1 MSVQQDNI
9 SVRIKQKIQLLVS
22 ALDKE
27 KHENELL
34 LNENIELKRLLND
47 KEQSFIELKEHH
59 DRLKFAKSLQA
70 SNQEVHD
77 AKIKVNRIVREIDK
91 CIALLNR

>member
-1 MSVQQDNI
+1 MSVQQNNI
-9 SVRIKQKIQLLVS
+9 SERIKQKVQLLVS

-27 KHENELL
+27 KHENKLL
-34 LNENIELKRLLND
+34 LDQYNELKKQLAE
-47 KEQSFIELKEHH
+47 KEQAYVELKEHY

-70 SNQEVHD
+70 TTQEVHD

>member
-9 SVRIKQKIQLLVS
+9 SSRIKQKIQLLVS
-22 ALDKE
+22 ALDRVKQ
-27 KHENELL
+27 ENELL
-34 LNENIELKRLLND
+34 LAQNNELKKLLSE
-47 KEQSFIELKEHH
+47 KEQAYIELKEHH
-59 DRLKFAKSLQA
+59 DRLKFAKSLQMT
-70 SNQEVHD
+70 NQEVHD

>member
-1 MSVQQDNI
+1 MSVQQNNI
-9 SVRIKQKIQLLVS
+9 SFRIKQKIQLLVS

-27 KHENELL
+27 KHENEVLL
-34 LNENIELKRLLND
+34 DQNNELKKLLD
-47 KEQSFIELKEHH
+47 EKEQAYVELKEHY

-77 AKIKVNRIVREIDK
+77 AKIKVNRIVREIDR

>member
-9 SVRIKQKIQLLVS
+9 SLKIKQKIQLLVS

-27 KHENELL
+27 KHENEML
-34 LNENIELKRLLND
+34 LNQNADLKRLLNE
-47 KEQSFIELKEHH
+47 KEQAYIELKEHY

>member
-1 MSVQQDNI
+1 MSVQKDNI
-9 SVRIKQKIQLLVS
+9 SSNIKQKIQLLVS

-27 KHENELL
+27 KQKSEVLLSQNNDLTRL
-34 LNENIELKRLLND
+34 LNE
-47 KEQSFIELKEHH
+47 KEQTYIELKEHY
-59 DRLKFAKSLQA
+59 DRLKFAKSLQS

>member
-1 MSVQQDNI
+1 MSFQQNNI
-9 SVRIKQKIQLLVS
+9 SLLIKQKIHLIVS
-22 ALDKE
+22 ALDKV
-27 KHENELL
+27 KQENEVLL
-34 LNENIELKRLLND
+34 TQNNELKRLLD
-47 KEQSFIELKEHH
+47 EKEQTYVELKEHY

>member
-9 SVRIKQKIQLLVS
+9 SSRLKQKIQILVS
-22 ALDKE
+22 ALDKA
-27 KHENELL
+27 KQENEVLQ
-34 LNENIELKRLLND
+34 NQNNELKRLLND
-47 KEQSFIELKEHH
+47 KEQAYIELKEHH
-59 DRLKFAKSLQA
+59 DRLKFAKSLQLT
-70 SNQEVHD
+70 NQEVHD

>member
-9 SVRIKQKIQLLVS
+9 GVRIKQKIQLLVS

>member
-1 MSVQQDNI
+1 MSVQQNSI
-9 SVRIKQKIQLLVS
+9 SDRIKQKIQLLVS
-22 ALDKE
+22 ALDKQ
-27 KHENELL
+27 KQDNELL
-34 LNENIELKRLLND
+34 LNQNNELKKLLD
-47 KEQSFIELKEHH
+47 EKEQAYVELKEHH
-59 DRLKFAKSLQA
+59 DRLKFAKSLQS

>member
-1 MSVQQDNI
+1 MSVQQENI
-9 SVRIKQKIQLLVS
+9 SVKIKQKIQLLVS

-34 LNENIELKRLLND
+34 SDQTNELKRLLKE
-47 KEQSFIELKEHH
+47 KEQAYVELKEHH

-77 AKIKVNRIVREIDK
+77 AKIKVNRIVREIDN

>member
-1 MSVQQDNI
+1 MSVQQDNVN
-9 SVRIKQKIQLLVS
+9 VRIKQKIQLLVS

-27 KHENELL
+27 RQENELL
-34 LNENIELKRLLND
+34 LSHNNELNKLLSE
-47 KEQSFIELKEHH
+47 KEQAYIELKEHH

>member
-9 SVRIKQKIQLLVS
+9 SVKLKQKIQLLVS
-22 ALDKE
+22 TLDRE
-27 KHENELL
+27 KQERELL
-34 LNENIELKRLLND
+34 LNQNNELKKLLD
-47 KEQSFIELKEHH
+47 EKEQAYVELKEHH
-59 DRLKFAKSLQA
+59 DRLKFAKSLQS

>member
-22 ALDKE
+22 ALDSE

-34 LNENIELKRLLND
+34 LNQNNELKKQLEE
-47 KEQSFIELKEHH
+47 KEQAYVELKEHH
-59 DRLKFAKSLQA
+59 DRLKFAKSLQSA
-70 SNQEVHD
+70 NEEVHD

>member
-9 SVRIKQKIQLLVS
+9 SVRIKQKVQLLVS

-34 LNENIELKRLLND
+34 LNQINEQKRLFKE
-47 KEQSFIELKEHH
+47 KEQAFIELKEHH

-77 AKIKVNRIVREIDK
+77 AKIKVNRIVREIDN

>member
-9 SVRIKQKIQLLVS
+9 GVRIKQKIQLLVS

-34 LNENIELKRLLND
+34 LNENIELKRLLNE
-47 KEQSFIELKEHH
+47 KEQTFIELKEHH

>member
-27 KHENELL
+27 KQGNELL
-34 LNENIELKRLLND
+34 LNQNNDLKRLLKE
-47 KEQSFIELKEHH
+47 KEQAYVELKEHH

-77 AKIKVNRIVREIDK
+77 AKIKVNRIVREIDN

>member
-1 MSVQQDNI
+1 MSVQKDNI
-9 SVRIKQKIQLLVS
+9 SSNIKQKIQLLVS

-27 KHENELL
+27 KQKSEVLLSQNNDLTRL
-34 LNENIELKRLLND
+34 LNE
-47 KEQSFIELKEHH
+47 KEQTYIELKEHY

>member
-1 MSVQQDNI
+1 MSVQQNNI
-9 SVRIKQKIQLLVS
+9 SLRIKQKVQLLVS

-34 LNENIELKRLLND
+34 LNQNNELKKQLAE
-47 KEQSFIELKEHH
+47 KEQAYVELKEHY

-70 SNQEVHD
+70 TTQEVHD

>member
-1 MSVQQDNI
+1 MSVQQNSI
-9 SVRIKQKIQLLVS
+9 SFRIKQKVQLLVS

-27 KHENELL
+27 KHEAELL
-34 LNENIELKRLLND
+34 LNQNNELKKLLNE
-47 KEQSFIELKEHH
+47 KEQAYVELKEHY
-59 DRLKFAKSLQA
+59 DRLKFAKSLQS

>member
-1 MSVQQDNI
+1 MSVQQNNI
-9 SVRIKQKIQLLVS
+9 SARIKQKVQLLVS
-22 ALDKE
+22 ALDKQ
-27 KHENELL
+27 KQENELL
-34 LNENIELKRLLND
+34 LIQTEELKKLLAE
-47 KEQSFIELKEHH
+47 KEQAYVELKEHY

-70 SNQEVHD
+70 NSQEVHD

>member
-9 SVRIKQKIQLLVS
+9 SAKIKQKIQLLVS

-27 KHENELL
+27 KQENEVL
-34 LNENIELKRLLND
+34 LNQNNELKRLLNE
-47 KEQSFIELKEHH
+47 KEQAYIELKEHF

>member
-1 MSVQQDNI
+1 MSVQQNNI
-9 SVRIKQKIQLLVS
+9 SLKIKQKIQLLVS

-34 LNENIELKRLLND
+34 LNQNIDLKRLLNE
-47 KEQSFIELKEHH
+47 KEQAYIELKEHY

>member
-1 MSVQQDNI
+1 MGVQNDNI
-9 SVRIKQKIQLLVS
+9 SSKIKQKIQLLVS

-27 KHENELL
+27 RQDNEVL
-34 LNENIELKRLLND
+34 LNQNNDLKRLLNE
-47 KEQSFIELKEHH
+47 KEQTYIDLKEHY
-59 DRLKFAKSLQA
+59 DRLKFAKSLQS

>member
-22 ALDKE
+22 SLDKE
-27 KHENELL
+27 KQESELL
-34 LNENIELKRLLND
+34 LNQVNELKKLLD
-47 KEQSFIELKEHH
+47 EKEQDYIALKEHH

>member
-9 SVRIKQKIQLLVS
+9 SSRIKQKIQFLVS
-22 ALDKE
+22 TLDKE
-27 KHENELL
+27 RHENELL
-34 LNENIELKRLLND
+34 LIQNNELKKLLAE
-47 KEQSFIELKEHH
+47 KEQALNELKEHH

-70 SNQEVHD
+70 STQEVHD

>member
-9 SVRIKQKIQLLVS
+9 SVKLKQKIQLLVS
-22 ALDKE
+22 TLDRE
-27 KHENELL
+27 KQENELL
-34 LNENIELKRLLND
+34 LNQNNDLKKLLD
-47 KEQSFIELKEHH
+47 EKEQAYVELKEHH

>member
-1 MSVQQDNI
+1 MSVQQNNI
-9 SVRIKQKIQLLVS
+9 SERIKQKIQLLVS

-27 KHENELL
+27 KHENEVL
-34 LNENIELKRLLND
+34 LNQNSELKRLLAE
-47 KEQSFIELKEHH
+47 KEQAYVELKEHY
-59 DRLKFAKSLQA
+59 DRLKFAKSLQG

>member
-9 SVRIKQKIQLLVS
+9 GVRIKQKIQLLVS

-34 LNENIELKRLLND
+34 LNQNIELKRLLNE
-47 KEQSFIELKEHH
+47 KEQTFIELKEHH

>member
-9 SVRIKQKIQLLVS
+9 SLRIKQKIQLVVS

-27 KHENELL
+27 KQENEVL
-34 LNENIELKRLLND
+34 LNQNNELKRLLD
-47 KEQSFIELKEHH
+47 EKEQAYIEMKEHY

>member
-1 MSVQQDNI
+1 MGVQNDNI
-9 SVRIKQKIQLLVS
+9 SSRIKQKIQLLVS

-27 KHENELL
+27 RQENEVLLNQNNDLTRL
-34 LNENIELKRLLND
+34 LNE
-47 KEQSFIELKEHH
+47 KEQTYIDLKEHY
-59 DRLKFAKSLQA
+59 DRLKFAKSLQS

>member
-9 SVRIKQKIQLLVS
+9 GVRIKQKIQLLVS

-34 LNENIELKRLLND
+34 LNQNIELKRLLNE
-47 KEQSFIELKEHH
+47 KEQAFIELKEHH
-59 DRLKFAKSLQA
+59 DRLKFAKSLQS

>member
-1 MSVQQDNI
+1 MSVQQNNI
-9 SVRIKQKIQLLVS
+9 SFRIKQKVQLLVS

-27 KHENELL
+27 KQETESLLNQNNELKKL
-34 LNENIELKRLLND
+34 LNE
-47 KEQSFIELKEHH
+47 KEQAYVELKEHY
-59 DRLKFAKSLQA
+59 DRLKFAKSLQS

>member
-1 MSVQQDNI
+1 MSVQQNNI
-9 SVRIKQKIQLLVS
+9 SLRIKQKVQLLVS

-27 KHENELL
+27 KHENKLL
-34 LNENIELKRLLND
+34 LDQNNELKKQLTE
-47 KEQSFIELKEHH
+47 KEQAYVELNERY

-70 SNQEVHD
+70 TTQEVHD